1 MPTILSFGRMS
12 HLIIPLYGSEK
23 FAIYIQESQV
33 SGPNIDNKAS
43 EYVGAFQINFS
54 LFDKT
59 REFVWSEYQPYL
71 KKYPNQDHKSNLKHT
86 VLLNGNKLA
95 EYQMPYL

>member
-33 SGPNIDNKAS
+33 SGPNIDNKAT
-43 EYVGAFQINFS
+43 EYDGAFQIKFYS
-54 LFDKT
+54 I
-59 REFVWSEYQPYL
+59 R
-71 KKYPNQDHKSNLKHT
+71 
-86 VLLNGNKLA
+86 
-95 EYQMPYL
+95 

>member
-86 VLLNGNKLA
+86 VL
-95 EYQMPYL
+95 

>member
-43 EYVGAFQINFS
+43 EYVGAFQINS
-54 LFDKT
+54 IRPENLFGL
-59 REFVWSEYQPYL
+59 SI
-71 KKYPNQDHKSNLKHT
+71 NHI
-86 VLLNGNKLA
+86 
-95 EYQMPYL
+95 

>member
-33 SGPNIDNKAS
+33 SGPNIDYKAS
-43 EYVGAFQINFS
+43 EYVGAFQINFFS
-54 LFDKT
+54 I
-59 REFVWSEYQPYL
+59 R
-71 KKYPNQDHKSNLKHT
+71 
-86 VLLNGNKLA
+86 
-95 EYQMPYL
+95 

>member
-43 EYVGAFQINFS
+43 EYVGAFQINFFLYS
-54 LFDKT
+54 IRPENLFGL
-59 REFVWSEYQPYL
+59 SI
-71 KKYPNQDHKSNLKHT
+71 NHI
-86 VLLNGNKLA
+86 
-95 EYQMPYL
+95 